1 MVGNNKYLKAPSPPK
16 KNSHKMRKSVTN
28 PSAVTF
34 EVQQFFLG
42 WIGGQGFAKLAP
54 FSWGSIEY

>member
-1 MVGNNKYLKAPSPPK
+1 
-16 KNSHKMRKSVTN
+16 MRKSVTN